1 MQTTVQRWGN
11 SLAVRIPKAFAAQ
24 ANLSE
29 DSTVEISVEGD
40 RIVLAP
46 ARREWKLSELTRKIT
61 PSNRHDEV
69 EWGEST
75 GREAW

>member
-29 DSTVEISVEGD
+29 DTAVEMSVEGD

-46 ARREWKLSELTRKIT
+46 ARREWTLAELVRQIS
-61 PSNRHDEV
+61 PANRHDEV
-69 EWGEST
+69 EWGESA